1 MKNFSLRLFI
11 YVLLAVTTA
20 YAADVTPWTRNL
32 SAPFTPSQGLAG
44 RHICVWASHGR
55 YFNVNGHPTTPRD
68 SLRIGA
74 WQWQRPNL
82 FCTTEDLLTPSFVYP
97 FLIPMLENAGA
108 VVWTPRERDMQTHMT
123 IVPQPTRQTARHYE
137 WQATVDTLGAYA
149 VYVRYPALP
158 DAVPDATY
166 TIHHGGERTRIAVNQ
181 RMGADTWVY
190 LGTYHFNPA
199 IPRDGLIRLSTA
211 TNYRGRLAVGSVRLG
226 GGMGHIVRQAPQ
238 KKGTTPADAVTSG
251 LPHYLEAA
259 RYWTEWAGLPD
270 SLCNTE
276 HGLGDYNDD
285 LRSRSNMLNLLMEQ
299 RGVPFELSL
308 GVHTDAG
315 YRTDSIYGSLAIYT
329 SPNSIPRRAAQGDS
343 ILYCDGGVPG
353 GELLCRHLY
362 DGIVRDLADLDWQH
376 RGLRDGNYS
385 ETRAPHVPAAIIEML
400 SHQNFLD
407 MRYAHDP
414 IFKFRLAR
422 AIYKAILHY
431 SQQDHCPTIQPL
443 PVHSFSAILHGDEAH
458 LSWKATPDTLEPT
471 ALPTHYIIYTRLDD
485 GDFDNGQLT
494 DDTHFHQPVTPGHRY
509 TFRIVAAND
518 GGLSFPSEQLTVYK
532 APNEPTAQNAL
543 LVSAFTRLSGPAFI
557 STPDSLGFLLNEDPG
572 VPYGTTLEY
581 CGPQLDFSPL
591 KAGKEGPGALGYS
604 SSEWEGRPLTGN
616 TFDIVPRRAALLVQA
631 DSLTSFSSAC
641 ADALPW
647 AAPADP
653 PSPIHTI
660 YYLAGQQRRAPHNM
674 ADFPVWPHNVRP
686 YIVQSLE
693 AGCPLIVE
701 GTYTSPEHLSP
712 EEREWWKILTEKKD
726 KYHIKNINDAAPI
739 GKPASFNTTPHI

>member
-1 MKNFSLRLFI
+1 MKKYSILLC
-11 YVLLAVTTA
+11 VLLSIICCQLSFS
-20 YAADVTPWTRNL
+20 DTPWTRNI
-32 SAPFTPSQGLAG
+32 SAPFTPTNGLEG
-44 RHICVWASHGR
+44 RHICLWASHGR
-55 YFNVNGHPTTPRD
+55 YFDIQAPSPTPQD
-68 SLRIGA
+68 SVHRGF
-74 WQWQRPNL
+74 WRWQRPNL
-82 FCTTEDLLTPSFVYP
+82 FCTTEDLLTPSIVYP

-108 VVWTPRERDMQTHMT
+108 IVWTPRERDMQTRMT
-123 IVPQPTRQTARHYE
+123 HLDAPTRKTARNYE
-137 WQATVDTLGAYA
+137 WDAKVEAPGAYA
-149 VYVRYPALP
+149 VYVKYPFLP

-190 LGTYHFNPA
+190 LGTFNFNPA
-199 IPRDGLIRLSTA
+199 LPSDGLIQLSTA
-211 TNYRGRLAVGSVRLG
+211 TRHRGRLAIGSVRLG
-226 GGMGHIVRQAPQ
+226 GGMGHIARSAALPTDSALSPI
-238 KKGTTPADAVTSG
+238 KENPDARTSG
-251 LPHYLEAA
+251 FPHCLEAA
-259 RYWTEWAGLPD
+259 RYWAEWAGLPD
-270 SLCNTE
+270 SLYSPCAFTD
-276 HGLGDYNDD
+276 DYKDD
-285 LRSRSNMLNLLMEQ
+285 LRTRANFLNYLKNQ
-299 RGVPFELSL
+299 RGVPFTLSL
-308 GVHTDAG
+308 ALHTDAG
-315 YRTDSIYGSLAIYT
+315 IRTDSLPVGSLAICT
-329 SPNSIPRRAAQGDS
+329 SRGD
-343 ILYCDGGVPG
+343 DGTTLFPDSTSRTTSRTFCHKLITNLM
-353 GELLCRHLY
+353 E
-362 DGIVRDLADLDWQH
+362 DLADLHWQQ
-376 RGLRDGNYS
+376 RGERDANYA
-385 ETRAPHVPAAIIEML
+385 ETRMPQVPSAIIEML

-431 SQQDHCPTIQPL
+431 SQQGHCPTIQPL
-443 PVHSFSAILHGDEAH
+443 PIRSFAAILHKDEAH
-458 LSWKATPDTLEPT
+458 LSWCATPDTLEPT
-471 ALPTHYIIYTRLDD
+471 ALPTHYIIYTRVDD

-494 DDTHFHQPVTPGHRY
+494 DNTHFHQLITPGHRY

-653 PSPIHTI
+653 PSSIHTI

-712 EEREWWKILTEKKD
+712 EEREWWESLTEKKD